1 MGSDYFLYA
10 LIRHA
15 KEIFKENQRFSQSFK
30 DFQRVSEISR
40 EIPRFPEKVKSPR
53 DFLRFSEI
61 FRDFQRFWF
70 LPFFQNKHFPFS
82 PKVKSLKISRGPG
95 LWDPGVRRI

>member
-1 MGSDYFLYA
+1 MGSDSFLYA

-15 KEIFKENQRFSQSFK
+15 KEIFKENQRFSKSFK

-61 FRDFQRFWF
+61 LVFVQKKR
-70 LPFFQNKHFPFS
+70 
-82 PKVKSLKISRGPG
+82 VLKISQRFPWKVIRGQVF
-95 LWDPGVRRI
+95 LGVFVAHWKNIGKQY

>member
-1 MGSDYFLYA
+1 MGSDSFLYA

-15 KEIFKENQRFSQSFK
+15 KEIFKENQRFSKSFK

-61 FRDFQRFWF
+61 FV
-70 LPFFQNKHFPFS
+70 FFK
-82 PKVKSLKISRGPG
+82 KKRVLKISQRFPWKVIRGQVF
-95 LWDPGVRRI
+95 LGVFVAHWKNIGKQY

>member
-1 MGSDYFLYA
+1 MGSDSFLYA

-15 KEIFKENQRFSQSFK
+15 KEIFKENQRFSKSFK

-61 FRDFQRFWF
+61 LVFVQKNAF
-70 LPFFQNKHFPFS
+70 
-82 PKVKSLKISRGPG
+82 
-95 LWDPGVRRI
+95 